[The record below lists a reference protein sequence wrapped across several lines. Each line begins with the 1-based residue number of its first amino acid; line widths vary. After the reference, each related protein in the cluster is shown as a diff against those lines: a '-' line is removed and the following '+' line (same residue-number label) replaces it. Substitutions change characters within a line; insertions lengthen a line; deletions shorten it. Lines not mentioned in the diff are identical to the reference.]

1 MSGCESGPRQFQWHP
16 DDTAACKLIIISWS
30 VRRTWA
36 KESNGW
42 AAAIFPDESDLQSS
56 LDRVNGGL
64 RKPRSETFSK
74 STIFDSPILAASASL
89 GCVHRD
95 DGCPV

>member
-1 MSGCESGPRQFQWHP
+1 MFGSAIE
-16 DDTAACKLIIISWS
+16 
-30 VRRTWA
+30 RRA
-36 KESNGW
+36 PGV
-42 AAAIFPDESDLQSS
+42 FPDESDVCLVQSS